1 MSPHRRWDSTSIER
15 DRGGLASE
23 TGGLRS
29 HRKQE
34 YPQKGNPNTRYTFGP
49 RKYEHQIRVE
59 GAEKDGDGK
68 GGEGTVIV
76 GKGISRRVELGSG
89 VGTCVSSDVWNDLLC
104 TSFRSDSMKSN

>member
-34 YPQKGNPNTRYTFGP
+34 YPQKGNPNTQYT
-49 RKYEHQIRVE
+49 YQIRVE

-76 GKGISRRVELGSG
+76 G
-89 VGTCVSSDVWNDLLC
+89 
-104 TSFRSDSMKSN
+104 